1 MRTEFVHLALR
12 AINIRDPKL
21 NPNIWKKL
29 GKESRSLRRK
39 QLEAIKRAEYSN
51 KPKKKNCDL

>member
-39 QLEAIKRAEYSN
+39 QLEAIKRAEIQRQT
-51 KPKKKNCDL
+51 KEKEL